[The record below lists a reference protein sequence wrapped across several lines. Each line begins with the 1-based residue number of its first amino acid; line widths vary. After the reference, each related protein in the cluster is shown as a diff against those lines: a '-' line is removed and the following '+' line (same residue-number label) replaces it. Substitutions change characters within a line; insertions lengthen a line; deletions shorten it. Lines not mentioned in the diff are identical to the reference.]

1 MNGWKNEKVTRLALM
16 LVILLSGV
24 ALIPFIDLPVEAI
37 NWEMLAGAYEPSLD
51 VDEDSGAPG
60 SIFAFTGSG
69 YPPLS
74 TAFIYVDGGKVGWV
88 MTDANGMATFT
99 LNTTGAALG
108 TYNVTLEVDANISA
122 TETIELTADDPI
134 VMPPPNFVGP
144 EFSLL
149 PKSFLPI
156 VRDDVGP

>member
-1 MNGWKNEKVTRLALM
+1 MKDWKNEKVTRLALT

-24 ALIPFIDLPVEAI
+24 ALIPFIDLPVGAI
-37 NWEMLAGAYEPSLD
+37 NWELFVGAYEPTLD

-69 YPPLS
+69 YPPS
-74 TAFIYVDGGKVGWV
+74 SMTTIYVDGVRVGSV
-88 MTDANGMATFT
+88 MTDASGMATFT
-99 LNTTGAALG
+99 LNTTGADLG
-108 TYNVTLEVDANISA
+108 VYNVTLEVDANATA
-122 TETIELTADDPI
+122 TETIELTDDDPV

-149 PKSFLPI
+149 PRIFMPI
-156 VRDDVGP
+156 IIDL

>member
-1 MNGWKNEKVTRLALM
+1 MNSWKNEKVTRLALT

-24 ALIPFIDLPVEAI
+24 ALIPFIDLPVGAI
-37 NWEMLAGAYEPSLD
+37 NWELFVGAYEPSLD

-74 TAFIYVDGGKVGWV
+74 HATIYVDGVKVGWV
-88 MTDANGMATFT
+88 TTDANGMATFM

-108 TYNVTLEVDANISA
+108 AYNVTLEVDVNALA
-122 TETIELTADDPI
+122 TETIELKDDDSV

-149 PKSFLPI
+149 PKYFLPI
-156 VRDDVGP
+156 IRNDNGS

>member
-1 MNGWKNEKVTRLALM
+1 MKDWKNEKVTRLVLT
-16 LVILLSGV
+16 LVVLLSGV
-24 ALIPFIDLPVEAI
+24 ALIPFIDLPVGAI
-37 NWEMLAGAYEPSLD
+37 NWELFVGAYEPTLV

-69 YPPLS
+69 YPPSSLA
-74 TAFIYVDGGKVGWV
+74 TIYVDGVKVGWV
-88 MTDANGMATFT
+88 MTDASGMATFT

-108 TYNVTLEVDANISA
+108 TYNVTLEVDANASA
-122 TETIELTADDPI
+122 TETIELKADDPV

-149 PKSFLPI
+149 PKNFLPI
-156 VRDDVGP
+156 IRDDVGP

>member
-1 MNGWKNEKVTRLALM
+1 MNSWKNEKVTRLALM
-16 LVILLSGV
+16 VVILLSGV

-37 NWEMLAGAYEPSLD
+37 NWELLSGAYEPSLV

-74 TAFIYVDGGKVGWV
+74 MATIYVDGREVGLV
-88 MTDANGMATFT
+88 MTDANGMAAFT

-108 TYNVTLEVDANISA
+108 TYNVTLEVDANASA
-122 TETIELTADDPI
+122 TETIELVADDPI

-149 PKSFLPI
+149 PKNFLPI
-156 VRDDVGP
+156 VIDTATP